1 MRKFALLLSTALLIF
16 SCTKKTELN
25 QWRGENRDGI
35 YHETNLLKEW
45 PENGPELLWDYEGI
59 GNGYGAP
66 VITSDKIFVN
76 GELDSL
82 SHLFAFD
89 LNGNLLWKSE
99 YDSSWVVNFPGSRSA
114 PTVIN
119 DLVYVCSPKGEIVC
133 FKTKDGSKVW
143 SKNLLKDFHGVITRF
158 GFSQSLLVDGGKVY
172 CAPGNKD
179 SNFVALN
186 RFTGETEWISKAK
199 GEKPAFCSPLLIEL
213 PTRKII
219 VTFSEFSLYGLDAES
234 GKMLWVHN
242 QDTLCDIHGNTP
254 IYDKGFI
261 YYTAGCGNGTVKLQ
275 LSEDGSKITEVW
287 KTMDMDNIQGGIIK
301 VGEKIFGAGHRKIK
315 LKALDMNSGKFV
327 DSLDIKRGITIYA
340 DSLIYY
346 YAEQGGFMNLVK
358 PEPKLEL
365 ISSFR
370 IEKGTSE
377 HFAHPSIKNGVLYV
391 RHGNTLMA
399 YDIKNN
405 HE

>member
-1 MRKFALLLSTALLIF
+1 MKNLILLLVTVLSIY
-16 SCTKKTELN
+16 SCTKKTEIN

-45 PENGPELLWDYEGI
+45 PENGPELIWDYEGI

-89 LNGNLLWKSE
+89 LKGNLLWKSD

-114 PTVIN
+114 PTAVN

-133 FKTKDGSKVW
+133 FKTNDGSKVW
-143 SKNLLKDFHGVITRF
+143 SKNMLKDFNGVITRF
-158 GFSQSLLVDGGKVY
+158 GFSQSLLVDDDKVY

-179 SNFVALN
+179 TNFVALN
-186 RFTGETEWISKAK
+186 RFTGETVWISNAK

-213 PTRKII
+213 PARKLV
-219 VTFSEFSLYGLDAES
+219 VTFSEFSLFGLDAES
-234 GKMLWVHN
+234 GEMLWVSD
-242 QDTLCDIHGNTP
+242 QDTLCDVHGNTP
-254 IYDKGFI
+254 IWDNGYI
-261 YYTAGCGNGTVKLQ
+261 YYTSGCGNGTVKLQ

-287 KTMDMDNIQGGIIK
+287 RTMDLDNVQGGVIK
-301 VGEKIFGAGHRKIK
+301 IGNKIYSSGHRKFK
-315 LKALDMNSGKFV
+315 LKALDSDNGEFM
-327 DSLDIKRGITIYA
+327 DSLDVKRGITIFA

-346 YAEQGGFMNLVK
+346 YAEQGGFMNLIK

-370 IEKGTSE
+370 IEKGTNE
-377 HFAHPSIKNGVLYV
+377 HFAHPAIKNGVLYI
-391 RHGNTLMA
+391 RHGNTLLA
-399 YDIKNN
+399 YNIKSKN
-405 HE
+405 